1 MIRKIDTSNY
11 SLVTPVL
18 VYIGERGIWIPECK
32 GYPPIQCYLSI
43 EKVISIMNRGITV
56 EFPKQS
62 PEKEV
67 SRKIEELL
75 HKYEDKQ
82 DEIYEKKGI
91 EVGTNVSQ
99 AVEMIQ
105 IVNETAVK
113 TKEEIEDEEN
123 NKIFDYSKES
133 SDIVKHLTD
142 TEFTANLLA
151 EDDKNMSAEERL
163 EKAERKRKSKE
174 SIVRQRKAALAMLSE
189 ETNVLKRV
197 LQDAKYTEADMQYN
211 AMLDLSE
218 SITGY
223 TQTRTNKK

>member
-1 MIRKIDTSNY
+1 
-11 SLVTPVL
+11 
-18 VYIGERGIWIPECK
+18 
-32 GYPPIQCYLSI
+32 
-43 EKVISIMNRGITV
+43 MNRGITV
-56 EFPKQS
+56 EFPNQS

-123 NKIFDYSKES
+123 DKIFDYSKES
-133 SDIVKHLTD
+133 SEIVKHLTD

-218 SITGY
+218 SVTGY